1 MSIHIPIQVEFN
13 IIEGLSW
20 LWSYGSWIYNYL
32 CKQYLSPLTLWVRTP
47 LRRDVLDTTLVIKF
61 ISDLRQ
67 VGGLLLELW
76 FPPPIKLTATIWLKY
91 CWKWHKPN
99 QKHTL
104 FIQTLFFDGVVEVVH
119 IIHQCI
125 LYTINY
131 GKLQHKIYNLFISGL
146 VSLMVHLH
154 WSQNHWFRNA
164 WSVQNIWHVSSSCR
178 VDM

>member
-99 QKHTL
+99 QNKPYSYRHSFLTGL
-104 FIQTLFFDGVVEVVH
+104 LKW
-119 IIHQCI
+119 CI
-125 LYTINY
+125 LYISASFTPPTMVNY
-131 GKLQHKIYNLFISGL
+131 NIRYIIYSFQG
-146 VSLMVHLH
+146 
-154 WSQNHWFRNA
+154 
-164 WSVQNIWHVSSSCR
+164 
-178 VDM
+178 